1 MDVSVLGSSF
11 ANTFSQLW
19 GLAQAIP
26 GDAFLIMIPALVLF
40 ILAETWKDYISNRF
54 GNSVKY
60 VMLAINAPKIGEK
73 DDISPVLFEYLFT
86 ALHGIQSNPNSFDK
100 FWEGRFQLSYS
111 FEVIG
116 IGQHLRFVIR
126 TPEIFKDFVEA
137 QIYAY
142 FPEAEIAEVKD
153 YVDLFPRTLPS
164 PEYNIFGLELMF
176 VKDEHYPLKTYVEF
190 EHSMTKTIVDPI
202 STFAEVVQNLKEGEY
217 IFIQYLLT
225 PTDDKWKEKG
235 IKFIEKVVGIKQKPK
250 ETTLQKGI
258 KSVSNTTSG
267 LLTELVSAVV
277 PGSGG
282 AGAAA
287 PKKKEEKTTNLVAS
301 QVPHLASQM
310 EGALEKIQ
318 NVGYRVKPR
327 IVYIAEK
334 SVFFKP
340 RINAI
345 MGSVKLFSSPWNA
358 LRPNP
363 KTITKVDYGL
373 VATRTKRRQI
383 KMWKAFRARSQKYG
397 KNPQV
402 WSAREIATAF
412 HFPSQQVGAPSISAV
427 QSTKKKP
434 PVNLPTISG
443 L

>member
-1 MDVSVLGSSF
+1 MDWSVLGSGLGV
-11 ANTFSQLW
+11 TFSQLW
-19 GLAQAIP
+19 GLARTIP
-26 GDAFLIMIPALVLF
+26 GDVFLILIPALILF
-40 ILAETWKDYISNRF
+40 IIAETWKDFISNRF
-54 GNSVKY
+54 ANSVKY

-73 DDISPVLFEYLFT
+73 EDISPVLFEHLFT
-86 ALHGIQSNPNSFDK
+86 ALHGIQSNPNAYDK

-111 FEVIG
+111 FEVVG
-116 IGQHLRFVIR
+116 IGNHLRFVIR

-153 YVDLFPRTLPS
+153 YVDLFPHTLPS

-176 VKDEHYPLKTYVEF
+176 VKDEHFPIKTYVDF

-202 STFAEVVQNLKEGEY
+202 STFAEVVQHLKEGEF

-225 PTDDKWKEKG
+225 PTDDKWKDKG
-235 IKFIEKVVGIKQKPK
+235 IKFIEKVSGIKQKPK
-250 ETTLQKGI
+250 ETMLQKGI
-258 KSVSNTTSG
+258 KSASNTTSNI
-267 LLTELVSAVV
+267 LTELVSSVV
-277 PGSGG
+277 PGSG
-282 AGAAA
+282 AAA
-287 PKKKEEKTTNLVAS
+287 PAKKKEEKTSNLVAS

-310 EGALEKIQ
+310 ESALDKIQ

-334 SVFFKP
+334 SIFFKP

-345 MGSVKLFSSPWNA
+345 MGSIKLFASPWNA

-373 VATRTKRRQI
+373 VATRTKRRQK
-383 KMWKAFRARSQKYG
+383 KMWIAFRGRSQKYG
-397 KNPQV
+397 KNPQL